1 VFFANKTGSFCDGQ
15 GRLAFLGE
23 EAFQERVVSNAKV
36 IIFLENKL
44 FKTFDHFRFKVSLDG
59 KTQNCP

>member
-1 VFFANKTGSFCDGQ
+1 MIKLKSGLVFFANKTGSFCDGQ

-36 IIFLENKL
+36 IIF
-44 FKTFDHFRFKVSLDG
+44 FRK
-59 KTQNCP
+59 